1 MIKSWY
7 IKFDEVTVKCIFI
20 LDQIIQS
27 NVSTPIILLNP
38 FESCTEDRKNYCWF
52 SFQSCKYECPCGD
65 QNQTES
71 INSKIQTTCLDG
83 CPCAETAN
91 KKEYCDERPEFGYFS
106 IIGND
111 TRVLDMKYGVY
122 PDVFGKIEFD
132 WRNFEDDLS
141 RHVFQ
146 VISHNYESLFCKTK
160 KALILRNHVHFLLL
174 ENITLLV
181 VILHKGMEDVTWKWI
196 LGTINLKDCKISPS
210 IFLEEVVWVT
220 RIRMLNLR

>member
-7 IKFDEVTVKCIFI
+7 INFDEVTVKCIFI
-20 LDQIIQS
+20 LVQIIQS
-27 NVSTPIILLNP
+27 NVSTPIILLHP

-106 IIGND
+106 IILEM
-111 TRVLDMKYGVY
+111 TQEL
-122 PDVFGKIEFD
+122 
-132 WRNFEDDLS
+132 
-141 RHVFQ
+141 
-146 VISHNYESLFCKTK
+146 
-160 KALILRNHVHFLLL
+160 LI
-174 ENITLLV
+174 
-181 VILHKGMEDVTWKWI
+181 
-196 LGTINLKDCKISPS
+196 
-210 IFLEEVVWVT
+210 
-220 RIRMLNLR
+220 

>member
-1 MIKSWY
+1 MDNRLKIVLY
-7 IKFDEVTVKCIFI
+7 FI
-20 LDQIIQS
+20 CY
-27 NVSTPIILLNP
+27 VSFPILLLHP

-106 IIGND
+106 IVGND

-122 PDVFGKIEFD
+122 PDVFGEIAMD
-132 WRNFEDDLS
+132 WRTFEDDLQ

-146 VISHNYESLFCKTK
+146 VMSYNYESLFRKTK
-160 KALILRNHVHFLLL
+160 KVLILPNHVRFLLL
-174 ENITLLV
+174 ENITLLA
-181 VILHKGMEDVTWKWI
+181 VILHKGMEDATWKWI
-196 LGTINLKDCKISPS
+196 LRTIN
-210 IFLEEVVWVT
+210 
-220 RIRMLNLR
+220 